1 MEHFTINAGR
11 LEGKGAIASLYRA
24 VAAVEG
30 GLARAAVEMTD
41 EYVSHF
47 LKKSVE
53 SGITLVARQPK
64 APEIIG
70 EIHAYALGPKVFAH
84 VLGELTI
91 AARPVAQGRGVGK
104 ALFTERLRQVSENRP
119 DILRVELIARESNQ
133 KVIQFYQKLG
143 FQIEGRFADRI
154 RSVGGGYESDIPM
167 AWLRNR
173 G

>member
-1 MEHFTINAGR
+1 MENFTINAAR
-11 LEGKGAIASLYRA
+11 PEDHGAIASLYQA

-30 GLARAAVEMTD
+30 GLARTAEEITD
-41 EYVSHF
+41 EYVRHF

-53 SGITLVARQPK
+53 GGITLVARQTE
-64 APEIIG
+64 ASEVIG
-70 EIHAYALGPKVFAH
+70 EIHTYALGPKVFAH

-91 AARPVAQGRGVGK
+91 AVHPNAQGQGVGK
-104 ALFTERLRQVSENRP
+104 ALFTELLRQVSEHRP

-133 KVIQFYQKLG
+133 KAIQFYRKIG

-167 AWLRNR
+167 AWMRNR
-173 G
+173 A